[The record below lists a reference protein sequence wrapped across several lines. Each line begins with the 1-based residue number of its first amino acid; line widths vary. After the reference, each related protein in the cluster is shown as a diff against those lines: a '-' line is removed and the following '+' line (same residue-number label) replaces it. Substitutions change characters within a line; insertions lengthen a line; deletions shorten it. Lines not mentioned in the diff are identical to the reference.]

1 MRRSIGAFDRPARGE
16 QPVAQRSL
24 AGSTPRTAVLWEV
37 LRDELDRRHAE
48 TPLRVLDVGG
58 GTGGFAV
65 PFAEAGHEVTVVDSS
80 PDALA
85 ALLRRAAESGVE
97 ARVHALQ
104 GDADSLL
111 DVVATGSVDLALCHS
126 VLEHVDDPEAA
137 VTSLA
142 GVLRTGGSASVLVA
156 NRAAA
161 VFARALGGHFAQAS
175 AALTGP
181 DGRWGDADS
190 AQRRFDLESV
200 DRLLRRA
207 GLEVEQIHGVRIF
220 ADLLPGAA
228 AEAELDAGDRLAALE
243 IAAAELSPYRDVATQ
258 LHFLARKA

>member
-1 MRRSIGAFDRPARGE
+1 
-16 QPVAQRSL
+16 VAQRSR
-24 AGSTPRTAVLWEV
+24 AGSSPRTAVLWEV
-37 LRDELDRRHAE
+37 LRDEIDRGHAGS
-48 TPLRVLDVGG
+48 PLRVLDVGG

-65 PFAEAGHEVTVVDSS
+65 PFAEAGHEVTVVDAS

-85 ALLRRAAESGVE
+85 ALLRRAAESGVDG
-97 ARVHALQ
+97 RVRAVQ

-111 DVVATGSVDLALCHS
+111 DVVAAGSVDLVLCHS

-142 GVLRTGGSASVLVA
+142 GVLRGGGCASVLVP

-161 VFARALGGHFAQAS
+161 VFSRALSGHFAQAA
-175 AALTGP
+175 AALSGP
-181 DGRWGDADS
+181 DGRWGPTDNTR
-190 AQRRFDLESV
+190 RRFDLATVEA
-200 DRLLRRA
+200 LLRRS
-207 GLEVEQIHGVRIF
+207 GLAVEQIHGVRVF
-220 ADLLPGAA
+220 ADLVPGVLAESEPDA
-228 AEAELDAGDRLAALE
+228 AETLSALE